1 MKNRVYV
8 ATAALAI
15 AVSGAQ
21 AADLP
26 VISPP
31 LAATPAPAVDWSGFY
46 AGVHLGYGFGETDVS
61 VPAAPFF
68 AQYDIDGWL
77 AGVQA
82 GYNFQS
88 GMWLFGV
95 EADIAYSS
103 IDGSMTVA
111 GQPPVTIATEMDW
124 LATIRARAGLHY
136 DRWMPYLTGGVAF
149 ADVDHT
155 VTAPVFATSDTLVG
169 WTVGGGVEAMFNPS
183 WTAKLEYLYVD
194 LEDVDFTITPV
205 GAGPITGTFDD
216 DFHVIRAGL
225 NYHF

>member
-1 MKNRVYV
+1 MKNQLFV
-8 ATAALAI
+8 AAAALAI

-26 VISPP
+26 VIPPP
-31 LAATPAPAVDWSGFY
+31 LAATPAPADDWSGFY
-46 AGVHLGYGFGETDVS
+46 LGIHGGYGFGETEISIPGLATD
-61 VPAAPFF
+61 
-68 AQYDIDGWL
+68 YDIDGWL

-103 IDGSMTVA
+103 IDGSIAVG
-111 GQPPVTIATEMDW
+111 GQTPLTAATDINW

-136 DRWMPYLTGGVAF
+136 DRWMPYITGGVAF

-155 VTAPVFATSDTLVG
+155 MTVPVAFAASDTLVG
-169 WTVGGGVEAMFNPS
+169 WTVGGGVEAMLDPN
-183 WTAKLEYLYVD
+183 WTAKIEYLYVD
-194 LEDVDFTITPV
+194 LEDVDFTA
-205 GAGPITGTFDD
+205 GAAAPIPGTFDD

>member
-1 MKNRVYV
+1 MKNKVFV
-8 ATAALAI
+8 AAAALAI
-15 AVSGAQ
+15 AMSGAQ

-26 VISPP
+26 VVPP
-31 LAATPAPAVDWSGFY
+31 PIAATPAPANDWSGFY
-46 AGVHLGYGFGETDVS
+46 LGVHGGYGFGQTDMS
-61 VPAAPFF
+61 INGGAFTTD
-68 AQYDIDGWL
+68 YDIDGWL
-77 AGVQA
+77 VGGQA
-82 GYNFQS
+82 GFNIQS

-103 IDGSMTVA
+103 IDGSYSDTA
-111 GQPPVTIATEMDW
+111 AFDQTAITDINW

-136 DRWMPYLTGGVAF
+136 DWWMPYITGGVAF

-155 VTAPVFATSDTLVG
+155 ISPTGIVVLGASLSDTLVG
-169 WTVGGGVEAMFNPS
+169 WTVGGGVEAMFNPN

-194 LEDVDFTITPV
+194 LEDVSFTSGGDF
-205 GAGPITGTFDD
+205 GTFDE

>member
-1 MKNRVYV
+1 MKNQLFA
-8 ATAALAI
+8 ATVALAI
-15 AVSGAQ
+15 AIAGVQ

-26 VISPP
+26 AVQPP
-31 LAATPAPAVDWSGFY
+31 VAETLAPANDWSGFY
-46 AGVHLGYGFGETDVS
+46 VGVHGGYGFGETELSIPGLATD
-61 VPAAPFF
+61 
-68 AQYDIDGWL
+68 YDIDGWL

-103 IDGSMTVA
+103 IDGSIAVA
-111 GQPPVTIATEMDW
+111 GQNPLAATTDIDW

-136 DRWMPYLTGGVAF
+136 DRWMPYITGGVAF

-155 VTAPVFATSDTLVG
+155 ITVPFALATSDTLVG
-169 WTVGGGVEAMFNPS
+169 WTVGGGVEAMFDPS

-194 LEDVDFTITPV
+194 LEDVNFTFTPA
-205 GAGPITGTFDD
+205 GAAAISGTFDD
-216 DFHVIRAGL
+216 NFHVIRAGL